1 MRFRF
6 LPVFF
11 VSAALAG
18 CLGDEFG
25 SSGSFGLGNAMEQSL
40 YSAAMS
46 AEASGDW
53 RTMSSHLR
61 TLHEKHPKDRMI
73 AVRLSR
79 ALRLGG
85 EPRQAADFI
94 ESFVERFG
102 KGGDTS
108 LELGKCYLA
117 TDQINLALRNLDD
130 ARSKTPN
137 NWETH
142 SLSGVALDYL
152 GRYDEAFKNYEQALK
167 VSPDNPT
174 VLNNFALS
182 QAVRGDLA
190 AAIATLEKANDQ
202 PRAHP
207 QIRQNLALLMAIKGD
222 ATAAERFSRKD
233 LSPEM
238 VRHNLRYFR
247 ALAESAKVY

>member
-1 MRFRF
+1 
-6 LPVFF
+6 
-11 VSAALAG
+11 
-18 CLGDEFG
+18 
-25 SSGSFGLGNAMEQSL
+25 
-40 YSAAMS
+40 MS
-46 AEASGDW
+46 AESSGDW
-53 RTMSSHLR
+53 RTMASHLR
-61 TLHEKHPKDRMI
+61 SLHEKHPKDRGI
-73 AVRLSR
+73 AIKLSR

-85 EPRQAADFI
+85 EPRQAADFM
-94 ESFVERFG
+94 ESFAESVG
-102 KGGDTS
+102 KGGDTA

-117 TDQINLALRNLDD
+117 TDQINLALRNLDE
-130 ARSKTPN
+130 ARAKTPK

-152 GRYDEAFKNYEQALK
+152 GRHDEALKNYDEALK

-174 VLNNFALS
+174 VLNNLALS
-182 QAVRGDLA
+182 QAVRGDLN

-202 PRAHP
+202 PRSHP
-207 QIRQNLALLMAIKGD
+207 QIRQNLALMMAIKGD